1 MRLCCSNGS
10 THPRLLL
17 LQSPAHPALHC
28 TACLGPPAGVVVGC
42 IPPVKGLFTGSPHP
56 PLQLLSEAAGTLGQ
70 GLIPTTIPLLGAVL
84 YR

>member
-1 MRLCCSNGS
+1 M
-10 THPRLLL
+10 
-17 LQSPAHPALHC
+17 
-28 TACLGPPAGVVVGC
+28 GC